1 MKAKIKTLFAAAAVA
16 AVLPVQAAAL
26 DKVQDLGKEL
36 TGDTGLACEAI
47 LCLSSSERPGEC
59 ARSLQR
65 YFSINHKRLGDTI
78 RARFN
83 FLNLCPTS
91 KEDGMSD
98 LIGALAN
105 GAGRCDAKSLNKI
118 LKYTVKTQ
126 VCTGRYKNRECHEV
140 TERRVSNAPPSYFRA
155 YFDHPWTDM
164 NEHIRYQG
172 TPDNGGR
179 WVGQ

>member
-47 LCLSSSERPGEC
+47 LCLSSSERPSEC

-83 FLNLCPTS
+83 FLNLCPAA
-91 KEDGMSD
+91 KEAGMSD

-105 GAGRCDAKSLNKI
+105 GAGRCDAKSLNKM
-118 LKYTVKTQ
+118 LKYVVKTQ
-126 VCTGRYKNRECHEV
+126 VCRGYYNECKEIK
-140 TERRVSNAPPSYFRA
+140 EIRISNTPPSYCSA
-155 YFDHPWTDM
+155 YFNHPWTDM
-164 NEHIRYQG
+164 DKGVRYEG
-172 TPDNGGR
+172 TPEKGGR
-179 WVGQ
+179 WVGH

>member
-26 DKVQDLGKEL
+26 DKVQELGKEL

-98 LIGALAN
+98 LIRAVAN
-105 GAGRCDAKSLNKI
+105 GAGRCSAKSLNEI
-118 LKYTVKTQ
+118 LEYTVKTTE
-126 VCTGRYKNRECHEV
+126 CTGRFKNRECWAV
-140 TERRVSNAPPSYFRA
+140 TEHRVSNALPSYCST
-155 YFDHPWTDM
+155 YFNHPWTNM
-164 NEHIRYQG
+164 EKGVRYKG
-172 TPDNGGR
+172 TPENGGR
-179 WVGQ
+179 WVE

>member
-47 LCLSSSERPGEC
+47 LCLSSSERPSEC

-78 RARFN
+78 RPVQFPQSLSRR
-83 FLNLCPTS
+83 
-91 KEDGMSD
+91 KRGGDVRSD
-98 LIGALAN
+98 WRTGQ
-105 GAGRCDAKSLNKI
+105 RSR
-118 LKYTVKTQ
+118 TV
-126 VCTGRYKNRECHEV
+126 
-140 TERRVSNAPPSYFRA
+140 
-155 YFDHPWTDM
+155 
-164 NEHIRYQG
+164 
-172 TPDNGGR
+172 
-179 WVGQ
+179 